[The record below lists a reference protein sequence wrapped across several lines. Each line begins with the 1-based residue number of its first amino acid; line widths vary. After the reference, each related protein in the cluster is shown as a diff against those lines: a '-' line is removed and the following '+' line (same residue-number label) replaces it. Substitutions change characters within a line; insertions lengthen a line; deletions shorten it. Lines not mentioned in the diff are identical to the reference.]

1 MPTTRRAALAAPL
14 LLIPAAGARAQAAA
28 WPNRPVTMIVPY
40 APGGG
45 TDIVGREFAAIL
57 SEELG
62 QTVVVENRG
71 GAGGHIGTM
80 QAARA
85 RADGYTFLYAVN
97 SNIVINPHLY
107 RTDGL
112 DFAQAFIPLAQVS
125 SYQYVLVTNPR
136 SGLDTLEKFIAAANA
151 KPGELTFSHSG
162 VGGNNH
168 LAGTLF
174 ARAAGIQIE
183 HVSFR
188 GTAPALMEVV
198 AGNVTMN
205 VSSPPPAVPLVRE
218 GRVRAIAVTGAA
230 RSPAF
235 PDIATLAELGYPA
248 GTVTGWHGLFFP
260 AGTPAE
266 AVERLSAA
274 GRRIAQSARFHASL
288 GRDGLEPVADRDR
301 PAFTAAVR
309 EEIALWG
316 TRIRELNI
324 RVE

>member
-1 MPTTRRAALAAPL
+1 MKAFRRTAFLAGLAALAAPGAL
-14 LLIPAAGARAQAAA
+14 AQTWPA
-28 WPNRPVTMIVPY
+28 RPVVMIVPY

-57 SEELG
+57 QEQLG
-62 QTVVVENRG
+62 QTIVVENRG
-71 GAGGHIGTM
+71 GAGGHVGTM

-85 RADGYTFLYAVN
+85 RPDGYTFLYAVN

-112 DFAQAFIPLAQVS
+112 DFTRAFIPLAQTS
-125 SYQYVLVTNPR
+125 NYQYVLVTDPKLN
-136 SGLDTLEKFIAAANA
+136 LDTLEKFIAAAKA
-151 KPGELTFSHSG
+151 QPGRLTFSHSG

-174 ARAAGIQIE
+174 ARAVGIEIE

-188 GTAPALMEVV
+188 GTAPALMDVV
-198 AGNVTMN
+198 AGNITMN

-218 GRVRAIAVTGAA
+218 GRVRAIAVTGGA

-235 PDIATLAELGYPA
+235 PDVATLAELGYPQA
-248 GTVTGWHGLFFP
+248 TVTGWHGVFFP
-260 AGTPAE
+260 AGAPAE
-266 AVERLSAA
+266 AIERLSQAA
-274 GRRIAQSARFHASL
+274 RTIAQSPRWHAAL
-288 GRDGLEPVADRDR
+288 GKDGLEPAPDRDR
-301 PAFTAAVR
+301 ATFTTAVH
-309 EEIALWG
+309 EELALWG

-324 RVE
+324 KVE